1 MKLVGIE
8 NPEER
13 YRLFPHHF
21 SGGMLQRAAI
31 AVALSSRPRILFADE
46 PTTSLDATI
55 QTQILDLLRQM
66 QKNFGTSTILVTHD
80 LGAAARAADR
90 IAVMYAG
97 KIAEIGNS
105 RGDLLRSPPPVYLG
119 ADAFHSFIFRR
130 PGRTV

>member
-80 LGAAARAADR
+80 LGAAAGRRTGSPSCTREKSQRSEQQRRSFTIPATR
-90 IAVMYAG
+90 I
-97 KIAEIGNS
+97 
-105 RGDLLRSPPPVYLG
+105 
-119 ADAFHSFIFRR
+119 
-130 PGRTV
+130 PGR